1 MLERVEEAS
10 LGTLLSRRSIMGVSK
25 EGASRNKPATFCLM
39 NESHLDTNLTARFV
53 PDETLEMQVLYEDN
67 QPMIDKPV
75 SPAGGIPA
83 TFSPLVRAVIDS
95 VTEGVVIFDQ
105 QGRLLYANAS
115 ARRVIDGQN
124 GDVRNRLQSLG
135 ARFSLLKNGTQNL
148 GEAAILPQ
156 TGPLTLAERERQAIT
171 ATLQD
176 TSGKLAETAR
186 RLGIS
191 RTTLWRRLKSYGM
204 DGFRASP

>member
-1 MLERVEEAS
+1 
-10 LGTLLSRRSIMGVSK
+10 
-25 EGASRNKPATFCLM
+25 
-39 NESHLDTNLTARFV
+39 
-53 PDETLEMQVLYEDN
+53 
-67 QPMIDKPV
+67 MIDKPV
-75 SPAGGIPA
+75 APAGTAPVA
-83 TFSPLVRAVIDS
+83 FSPLARAVIDS
-95 VTEGVVIFDQ
+95 VSEGVVIFDQ
-105 QGRLLYANAS
+105 QGRVLYANAS
-115 ARRVIDGQN
+115 ARRAIDGQN

-135 ARFSLLKNGTQNL
+135 ARFSPLKNGVQNL

-156 TGPLTLAERERQAIT
+156 AGASTLAERERQAI
-171 ATLQD
+171 ADTLQD

>member
-1 MLERVEEAS
+1 MRI
-10 LGTLLSRRSIMGVSK
+10 GRN
-25 EGASRNKPATFCLM
+25 GASRNKSATFWPIP
-39 NESHLDTNLTARFV
+39 ESHLDTNLTPSLVR
-53 PDETLEMQVLYEDN
+53 DETLDPQDLYEDD

-75 SPAGGIPA
+75 AATGTMPG

-95 VTEGVVIFDQ
+95 VTEGIVIFDQ

-135 ARFSLLKNGTQNL
+135 ARFSPLRNGTQSL
-148 GEAAILPQ
+148 GEAAILPP
-156 TGPLTLAERERQAIT
+156 TGALTLAERERQAIT
-171 ATLQD
+171 DTLQD

>member
-1 MLERVEEAS
+1 
-10 LGTLLSRRSIMGVSK
+10 
-25 EGASRNKPATFCLM
+25 
-39 NESHLDTNLTARFV
+39 
-53 PDETLEMQVLYEDN
+53 
-67 QPMIDKPV
+67 MIDKPV
-75 SPAGGIPA
+75 SSASAVPV
-83 TFSPLVRAVIDS
+83 TFSPLARAVVDS
-95 VTEGVVIFDQ
+95 VPEGVVIFDQ
-105 QGRLLYANAS
+105 QGRMLYANTA
-115 ARRVIDGQN
+115 ARRVIEGQN

-135 ARFSLLKNGTQNL
+135 ARFTTLKNGMQPL
-148 GEAAILPQ
+148 GEAAILSSS
-156 TGPLTLAERERQAIT
+156 GPLTLAERERQAIT

>member
-1 MLERVEEAS
+1 
-10 LGTLLSRRSIMGVSK
+10 
-25 EGASRNKPATFCLM
+25 
-39 NESHLDTNLTARFV
+39 
-53 PDETLEMQVLYEDN
+53 
-67 QPMIDKPV
+67 MIDKLV
-75 SPAGGIPA
+75 SPIGGSPA

-95 VTEGVVIFDQ
+95 VTEGVVVFDP
-105 QGRLLYANAS
+105 QGRLLYVNAS

-135 ARFSLLKNGTQNL
+135 ARFSPLKNGAQML
-148 GEAAILPQ
+148 GEAAILPAAA
-156 TGPLTLAERERQAIT
+156 PLTLAERERQAIT
-171 ATLQD
+171 DTLQD

-204 DGFRASP
+204 EGFRASP

>member
-1 MLERVEEAS
+1 MS
-10 LGTLLSRRSIMGVSK
+10 
-25 EGASRNKPATFCLM
+25 
-39 NESHLDTNLTARFV
+39 ESHLDTNLTAPV
-53 PDETLEMQVLYEDN
+53 CSHETLELQVLYEDN
-67 QPMIDKPV
+67 RQMIDKPV
-75 SPAGGIPA
+75 SPAGTLPA

-95 VTEGVVIFDQ
+95 VNEGVVIFDQ
-105 QGRLLYANAS
+105 QGRLLYANTS

-135 ARFSLLKNGTQNL
+135 ARFSPLKNGTQNL
-148 GEAAILPQ
+148 GEAAILPP
-156 TGPLTLAERERQAIT
+156 TGALTLAEP
-171 ATLQD
+171 
-176 TSGKLAETAR
+176 AR

>member
-1 MLERVEEAS
+1 
-10 LGTLLSRRSIMGVSK
+10 
-25 EGASRNKPATFCLM
+25 
-39 NESHLDTNLTARFV
+39 
-53 PDETLEMQVLYEDN
+53 
-67 QPMIDKPV
+67 MIDKPV
-75 SPAGGIPA
+75 SPAGTTPA

-115 ARRVIDGQN
+115 ARRAVDGQN
-124 GDVRNRLQSLG
+124 GGSGGDIRNRLQSLG
-135 ARFSLLKNGTQNL
+135 ARFTPLRNGNQSL
-148 GEAAILPQ
+148 GEAAILPSA
-156 TGPLTLAERERQAIT
+156 GALTLAERD
-171 ATLQD
+171 TLQD

-191 RTTLWRRLKSYGM
+191 RTTLWRRLKSYGV